1 MSWAVFFSRY
11 DGRLKQWRLA
21 LHNWDPGGKFGPAKD
36 AETAEATTEVTSI
49 EEAEKLAMQFTAG
62 VVGAK
67 FHVWLFFLLAC
78 IGKEKCYCFSQ
89 NIPRH
94 PLFSDSLHVWLAIH
108 RGAIMQPLL
117 CVTSRLCCCRYLIT
131 RFQGFPQE
139 FS

>member
-1 MSWAVFFSRY
+1 MSWAVLFFRY

-67 FHVWLFFLLAC
+67 FHVWL
-78 IGKEKCYCFSQ
+78 
-89 NIPRH
+89 
-94 PLFSDSLHVWLAIH
+94 SLH
-108 RGAIMQPLL
+108 RGALVQHLL
-117 CVTSRLCCCRYLIT
+117 RVAPRLCCCHSRAT
-131 RFQGFPQE
+131 H
-139 FS
+139 S